1 MIEFDIYLLKNF
13 SGSSTNE
20 NFNQMYF
27 LVGQEVGRFWLVC
40 FGWLVGWLVGFLRY
54 SYI

>member
-20 NFNQMYF
+20 KFNQMYF
-27 LVGQEVGRFWLVC
+27 SVGEEVSQFWLVGRFWLV
-40 FGWLVGWLVGFLRY
+40 GWFAL
-54 SYI
+54 